1 MIGVEITVFIL
12 RKNSSLRRSHS
23 EFQKSSVTVANEITW
38 WRLFQM
44 HTYVYS
50 FFSCYIIFLEGCR
63 EKQCIIVLWMVM
75 GMSGVISVSY
85 HFCHHSVICKK
96 LSGET
101 VKPDGVPEEIFL
113 LKIAE
118 NQRLL
123 IVWFN
128 ANKQLSTKQPL
139 AHFLHYPQRDGVRG
153 KEE

>member
-1 MIGVEITVFIL
+1 MIGVGITVFIL

-23 EFQKSSVTVANEITW
+23 EFQKSSVTVANGITW
-38 WRLFQM
+38 WRLFQR
-44 HTYVYS
+44 HTYIYS

-75 GMSGVISVSY
+75 GMYGVISVSY

-113 LKIAE
+113 IKIAE
-118 NQRLL
+118 NQGLC
-123 IVWFN
+123 
-128 ANKQLSTKQPL
+128 
-139 AHFLHYPQRDGVRG
+139 
-153 KEE
+153 